1 MSFTC
6 IVHVRNAHVM
16 VLVARSSMFF
26 LSCVCGGQS
35 SSQLFKVHVFREER
49 TMKTGGGSIFSNF
62 GRFCSCSCLLLCVR
76 SCRPVLRSLNHWN
89 VIWFSFKTCHF
100 CRCQNSQYTIYSA
113 SVTTNYQGLL
123 PFAIGL
129 YGIFITNSCHPQRFI
144 LDGNLW
150 FFLNN
155 PVLLENHVQNMMVH
169 I

>member
-26 LSCVCGGQS
+26 YRVCVGVKVCLSFIRFMLLG
-35 SSQLFKVHVFREER
+35 R
-49 TMKTGGGSIFSNF
+49 TMKIGGGSIFSNF

-113 SVTTNYQGLL
+113 SITTRLSRINFHSQSVYIIFLSQIL
-123 PFAIGL
+123 AIR
-129 YGIFITNSCHPQRFI
+129 NRFI
-144 LDGNLW
+144 LYGNLW
-150 FFLNN
+150 FFSHN
-155 PVLLENHVQNMMVH
+155 PVFHHEH
-169 I
+169 